1 MTNKG
6 GTAEAQLLSL
16 FTKGQGCFFIIYKE
30 VDKMDYKFS
39 DRISSLKP
47 SAIREILKA
56 TASGDVVPFA
66 AGNPAP
72 DAFPVDA
79 VRKITADILENEP
92 ITALQYGISEGY
104 TPLRNTIK
112 KYMRDKHNAGTEED
126 DIIITSGAQQV
137 IDLVTKVLVNEDD
150 VIISESPSFIGA
162 LNTYR
167 SYKGRLVGVDTE
179 SDGMN
184 MEMLEEVLKTEK
196 KAKFIYTIPNFQN
209 PSGIT
214 MSWDKRKKMYELAK
228 QYGVIILEDN
238 PYGDLRYSGEEIP
251 CIKSLDTEGIV
262 IYSGSFSKILSPGLR
277 VAFTIANKALIAK
290 MTVGKQASDVHTPV
304 LNQMIVNE
312 WMNNYD
318 MQGHINKIRENYK
331 ARLDLMCSLI
341 DSEMGDF
348 FKYIKPEGGLFIWC
362 QLPETVDMMTFAKAA
377 ADNKVAVVPG
387 TAFMMY
393 PEDKTQCIRLNFSTP
408 TTEGIIKGMEILGE
422 VKKMFI

>member
-1 MTNKG
+1 MNYT
-6 GTAEAQLLSL
+6 
-16 FTKGQGCFFIIYKE
+16 
-30 VDKMDYKFS
+30 FS

-56 TASGDVVPFA
+56 TANSDVIPFA

-72 DAFPVDA
+72 EAFPVDD
-79 VRKITADILENEP
+79 VRKITAEILDKEP

-104 TPLRNTIK
+104 MPLRNTVK
-112 KYMRDKHNAGTEED
+112 KYMAEKYNVGTDDD

-137 IDLVTKVLVNEDD
+137 IDLASKVLLNEDD
-150 VIISESPSFIGA
+150 VVISESPSFIGA

-167 SYKGRLVGVDTE
+167 SYKGRLVGVDVE

-214 MSWDKRKKMYELAK
+214 MSWKKRQRLYELAK
-228 QYGVIILEDN
+228 QYNVIILEDN
-238 PYGDLRYSGEEIP
+238 PYGDLRYTGEDIP

-277 VAFTIANKALIAK
+277 VAFTIANKELIAK

-318 MQGHINKIRENYK
+318 MQGHINKIRANYGK
-331 ARLDLMCSLI
+331 RLELMCSLI
-341 DSEMGDF
+341 DSELGDF
-348 FKYIKPEGGLFIWC
+348 VTYIKPEGGLFVWC
-362 QLPETVDMMTFAKAA
+362 ALPEGVDMMTFAKAA
-377 ADNKVAVVPG
+377 ADSKVAVVPG

-408 TTEGIIKGMEILGE
+408 TEDGIVKGMKILSE
-422 VKKMFI
+422 VKKQFI

>member
-1 MTNKG
+1 MNY
-6 GTAEAQLLSL
+6 S
-16 FTKGQGCFFIIYKE
+16 
-30 VDKMDYKFS
+30 FS

-56 TASGDVVPFA
+56 TSTGDVIPFA

-79 VRKITADILENEP
+79 VRKITADILADDP
-92 ITALQYGISEGY
+92 VTALQYGISEGY
-104 TPLRNTIK
+104 APLRETVK
-112 KYMRDKHNAGTEED
+112 KYMSEKYNVGTDDD

-137 IDLVTKVLVNEDD
+137 IDLATKVLVNEDD

-167 SYKGRLVGVDTE
+167 SYKGRLAGVDVE

-184 MEMLEEVLKTEK
+184 MNMLENVLKTEK

-214 MSWDKRKKMYELAK
+214 MSWEKRQKLYELAK
-228 QYGVIILEDN
+228 KYGVLILEDN

-251 CIKSLDTEGIV
+251 CIKSIDTEGIV

-277 VAFTIANKALIAK
+277 VAFTIANKELIAK

-348 FKYIKPEGGLFIWC
+348 FSYIKPEGGLFIWC
-362 QLPETVDMMTFAKAA
+362 QLPENVDMINFARVA

-393 PEDKTQCIRLNFSTP
+393 PEDKTQYIRLNFSTP
-408 TTEGIIKGMEILGE
+408 TTDDIVRGMEILGE
-422 VKKMFI
+422 IRKQF

>member
-1 MTNKG
+1 MNY
-6 GTAEAQLLSL
+6 A
-16 FTKGQGCFFIIYKE
+16 
-30 VDKMDYKFS
+30 FS

-56 TASGDVVPFA
+56 TSNSDVIPFA

-72 DAFPVDA
+72 EAFPVDD
-79 VRKITADILENEP
+79 VKKITAEILEKEP
-92 ITALQYGISEGY
+92 ITALQYGITEGY
-104 TPLRNTIK
+104 APLRTTVKNYMSE
-112 KYMRDKHNAGTEED
+112 KYNVGTDDD

-137 IDLVTKVLVNEDD
+137 IDLASKILLNEDD
-150 VIISESPSFIGA
+150 VVISESPSFIGA

-167 SYKGRLVGVDTE
+167 SYKGRLVGVDVE

-184 MEMLEEVLKTEK
+184 MEMLENVLKTEK

-209 PSGIT
+209 PSGVT
-214 MSWDKRKKMYELAK
+214 LSWEKRKRMYELAK

-251 CIKSLDTEGIV
+251 CIKSIDTEGIV

-277 VAFTIANKALIAK
+277 VAFTIANKELISK

-318 MQGHINKIRENYK
+318 MHGHINKIRKNYG
-331 ARLDLMCSLI
+331 ARLELMCSLI
-341 DSEMGDF
+341 DSELGDF
-348 FKYIKPEGGLFIWC
+348 VTYIKPEGGLFIWC
-362 QLPETVDMMTFAKAA
+362 QLPESVDMMTFATAA
-377 ADNKVAVVPG
+377 ANSKVAVVPG

-408 TTEGIIKGMEILGE
+408 TDEGIIKGMKILGE
-422 VKKMFI
+422 VKKQF

>member
-1 MTNKG
+1 
-6 GTAEAQLLSL
+6 
-16 FTKGQGCFFIIYKE
+16 
-30 VDKMDYKFS
+30 MDYKFS

-56 TASGDVVPFA
+56 TASGDVIPFA

-72 DAFPVDA
+72 DAFPVDD
-79 VRKITADILENEP
+79 VRKITADILANEP

-104 TPLRNTIK
+104 TPLRSTIK
-112 KYMRDKHNAGTEED
+112 NYMKDKYSVGTEDD

-137 IDLVTKVLVNEDD
+137 IDLATKVLVNEDD

-167 SYKGRLVGVDTE
+167 SYKGRLVGVDVE

-184 MEMLEEVLKTEK
+184 MEMLESVLRTEK

-214 MSWDKRKKMYELAK
+214 MSWEKRKRMYELAK

-251 CIKSLDTEGIV
+251 CIKTLDTEGIV

-348 FKYIKPEGGLFIWC
+348 FNYIKPEGGLFIWC
-362 QLPETVDMMTFAKAA
+362 QLSETVDMMTFAKTA

-408 TTEGIIKGMEILGE
+408 TTDGIVKGMKMLGK
-422 VKKMFI
+422 VKKQF

>member
-1 MTNKG
+1 
-6 GTAEAQLLSL
+6 
-16 FTKGQGCFFIIYKE
+16 
-30 VDKMDYKFS
+30 MDYKFS
-39 DRISSLKP
+39 DRISALKP

-56 TASGDVVPFA
+56 TASGDVIPFA

-72 DAFPVDA
+72 DAFPVDD
-79 VRKITADILENEP
+79 VRKITAQILDNEP

-112 KYMRDKHNAGTEED
+112 SYMKEKYNVGTQED

-137 IDLVTKVLVNEDD
+137 IDLATKVLVNEDD

-167 SYKGRLVGVDTE
+167 SYKGRLVGVDVE
-179 SDGMN
+179 SDGMD
-184 MEMLEEVLKTEK
+184 MEKLEQVLKTEK

-214 MSWDKRKKMYELAK
+214 MSWEKRQKLYELAK
-228 QYGVIILEDN
+228 KYGVLILEDN

-251 CIKSLDTEGIV
+251 CIKSIDTDGIV

-277 VAFTIANKALIAK
+277 VAFTIANKILIAK

-341 DSEMGDF
+341 DSETGDLF
-348 FKYIKPEGGLFIWC
+348 TYIKPEGGLFIWC
-362 QLPETVDMMTFAKAA
+362 QLPESVDMLTFANVSAE
-377 ADNKVAVVPG
+377 NKVAVVPG

-408 TTEGIIKGMEILGE
+408 TIEGIEKGMKILGQ
-422 VKKMFI
+422 VKKKF

>member
-1 MTNKG
+1 MNY
-6 GTAEAQLLSL
+6 S
-16 FTKGQGCFFIIYKE
+16 
-30 VDKMDYKFS
+30 FS

-56 TASGDVVPFA
+56 TSTGDVIPFA

-79 VRKITADILENEP
+79 VRKITADILADDP
-92 ITALQYGISEGY
+92 VTALQYGISEGY
-104 TPLRNTIK
+104 APLRETVK
-112 KYMRDKHNAGTEED
+112 KYMSEKYNVGTDDD

-137 IDLVTKVLVNEDD
+137 IDLATKVLVNEDD

-162 LNTYR
+162 LNTFR
-167 SYKGRLVGVDTE
+167 SYKGRLAGVDVE

-184 MEMLEEVLKTEK
+184 MNMLENVLKTEK

-214 MSWDKRKKMYELAK
+214 MSWEKRQKLYELAK
-228 QYGVIILEDN
+228 KYGVLILEDN

-251 CIKSLDTEGIV
+251 CIKSIDTEGIV

-277 VAFTIANKALIAK
+277 VAFTIANKELIAK

-348 FKYIKPEGGLFIWC
+348 FSYIKPEGGLFIWC
-362 QLPETVDMMTFAKAA
+362 QLPENVDMINFARVA

-393 PEDKTQCIRLNFSTP
+393 PEDKTQYIRLNFSTP
-408 TTEGIIKGMEILGE
+408 TTDDIVRGMEILGE
-422 VKKMFI
+422 IRKQF